1 MGNLLNVILPLL
13 SNPAFQKLL
22 PIIVQMGSQLFPTV
36 PNDQLGSA
44 VATALNPEQVKWI
57 QAFLNWRSEILT
69 VDGLYGAA
77 TKIAVGNYQ
86 TDKGLTPDG
95 WAGPTTSDAM
105 RAELLRAI
113 K

>member
-22 PIIVQMGSQLFPTV
+22 PIIVQMGSQLFPAV
-36 PNDQLGSA
+36 SNEHLGSA

-57 QAFLNWRSEILT
+57 QAFLNWRSEVLE
-69 VDGLYGAA
+69 VDGVYGEA
-77 TKIAVGNYQ
+77 TKDAVAKYQ
-86 TDKGLTPDG
+86 TEKYLIIDG
-95 WAGPTTSDAM
+95 WAGPTTSDSM
-105 RAELLRAI
+105 RMELLRSI